1 MKPASATLA
10 VVLLLAALGGGS
22 WWAARK
28 PAEVPAAAMTATA
41 SLASPR
47 AGAAATPPAD
57 SPQARAWSERQ
68 AFEAQA
74 RRFFKEAA
82 SLGPVQRSEQA
93 RALTASIDRYEG
105 SGGLSAGEALLLR
118 SGLVKATIA
127 DPVQQAERLA
137 DLIESYRGRSDQRL
151 AAYEAQHASDPRFQ
165 DYKARE
171 RAIVA
176 EVMALGEIPGG
187 LTRDEYLRQRL
198 QQARVSAY
206 R

>member
-118 SGLVKATIA
+118 SGLIKATIA
-127 DPVQQAERLA
+127 DPAQQAERLA

>member
-1 MKPASATLA
+1 MRPASATLGGL
-10 VVLLLAALGGGS
+10 LLLAALGGGA

-28 PAEVPAAAMTATA
+28 PAEAPVVATKATA
-41 SLASPR
+41 SAAAPR

-57 SPQARAWSERQ
+57 SPQARIWSERQ
-68 AFEAQA
+68 DFEARA

-82 SLGPVQRSEQA
+82 ALGPVQRSEQA
-93 RALTASIDRYEG
+93 RALAASIDRYED

-118 SGLVKATIA
+118 SGLIKATIS
-127 DPVQQAERLA
+127 DPAQQAERMA
-137 DLIESYRGRSDQRL
+137 ELIESYRSRTDRRI

-176 EVMALGEIPGG
+176 EVMGLGEIPGG